1 MRRKKSNGIWK
12 VVAISLALISVMGLF
27 TLIYIAATE
36 EQVQIGRAFCPT
48 TGREDLITEN
58 VTFLFDSTESLAA
71 SQAEYRRNILSREIL
86 GENKLDGFKRFIF
99 YELNSIEDSAVNKL
113 QIIQGDAD
121 LNYFCIPPEIS
132 SESENNKKA
141 REGFI
146 RDLAVVVERNIDST
160 PQEYSPIIDALRF
173 IGASQVGSAY
183 QKNRLIIVSDMIEN
197 SKTISMYRDNWFSS
211 SYQNN
216 KRNILQQR
224 PVFPEDT
231 QIEIYL
237 LAMPK
242 YNLEPVEISQFWLS
256 FLTEDGQQRRI
267 PSPIINFVS
276 GGL

>member
-1 MRRKKSNGIWK
+1 MRRRKSAGIWK
-12 VVAISLALISVMGLF
+12 VIAISLALTSMLGLS
-27 TLIYIAATE
+27 TLIYFAATE
-36 EQVQIGRAFCPT
+36 ERIQIGRAFCPV

-71 SQAEYRRNILSREIL
+71 SQAEYRRNILSKEIL
-86 GENKLDGFKRFIF
+86 ESDRTEGFKRFIF
-99 YELNSIEDSAVNKL
+99 FELNSNEDSSLNKVPVTQEEL
-113 QIIQGDAD
+113 G
-121 LNYFCIPPEIS
+121 LNYFCIPPELS
-132 SESENNKKA
+132 TESENNRKA
-141 REGFI
+141 REVLI
-146 RDLAVVVERNIDST
+146 RDLALIVERNIDSS
-160 PQEYSPIIDALRF
+160 PQDYSPIIDALRF
-173 IGASQVGSAY
+173 IGASQVGSNFE
-183 QKNRLIIVSDMIEN
+183 KNRVIIISDMIEN
-197 SKTISMYRDNWFSS
+197 SKIISMYKEDWLSD

-224 PVFPEDT
+224 PIFPEDT
-231 QIEIYL
+231 QVEIYQ